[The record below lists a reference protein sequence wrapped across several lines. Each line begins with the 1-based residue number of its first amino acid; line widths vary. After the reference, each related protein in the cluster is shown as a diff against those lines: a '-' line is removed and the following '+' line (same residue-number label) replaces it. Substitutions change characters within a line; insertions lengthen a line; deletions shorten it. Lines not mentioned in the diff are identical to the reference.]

1 MPSHHGG
8 ESDKRSKMDKMSK
21 MSTFKKSATKGGE
34 GGSPPPS
41 NMISD
46 KNMARLREL
55 SKAHKGGM
63 RSRHMRNMKK
73 FMMEGDSFTKA
84 HNKAM
89 KMDKK

>member
-1 MPSHHGG
+1 MFYFIMPSHYGG
-8 ESDKRSKMDKMSK
+8 ESDKRTKIDKMSK
-21 MSTFKKSATKGGE
+21 MKE
-34 GGSPPPS
+34 NDNS

-46 KNMARLREL
+46 KNMARLREH

>member
-1 MPSHHGG
+1 
-8 ESDKRSKMDKMSK
+8 
-21 MSTFKKSATKGGE
+21 
-34 GGSPPPS
+34 
-41 NMISD
+41 MISD
-46 KNMARLREL
+46 KNMARLREH